1 MELDNNNFIELYKN
15 KKRKCITTCR
25 CANLKA
31 VIIFEAR
38 EMLMKEPFE
47 MHCGY
52 SVAAFFGSWTNS
64 REVLSSSAAVGV

>member
-1 MELDNNNFIELYKN
+1 
-15 KKRKCITTCR
+15 
-25 CANLKA
+25 
-31 VIIFEAR
+31 
-38 EMLMKEPFE
+38 MLMKEPFE